1 MSQGTGTV
9 WHRPGGGK
17 QPGAWGA
24 PPSVCTDG
32 RMQSWAQQEVSQGQ
46 LTWPVTPGRSPVL
59 LGLSFLAVLWLNE
72 LLLLSSL
79 PLTPTGGSMGDL
91 FLSSSLETWHCL
103 CQEGCSLPGSGGRAR
118 LGTGRGHLSWSQAL
132 LWVQLCFRSLAWAGA
147 GPLTSIWTCC
157 LLTFGWSFAK
167 VSPACIA

>member
-59 LGLSFLAVLWLNE
+59 LGSTVR
-72 LLLLSSL
+72 
-79 PLTPTGGSMGDL
+79 
-91 FLSSSLETWHCL
+91 
-103 CQEGCSLPGSGGRAR
+103 GGRIGGAR
-118 LGTGRGHLSWSQAL
+118 KHSKDPTQGRKSRDKSA
-132 LWVQLCFRSLAWAGA
+132 
-147 GPLTSIWTCC
+147 
-157 LLTFGWSFAK
+157 TFSG
-167 VSPACIA
+167 